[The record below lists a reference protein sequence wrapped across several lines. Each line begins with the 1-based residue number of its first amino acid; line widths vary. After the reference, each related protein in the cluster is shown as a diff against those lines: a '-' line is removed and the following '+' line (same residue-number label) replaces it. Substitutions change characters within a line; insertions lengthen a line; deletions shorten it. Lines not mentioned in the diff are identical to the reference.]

1 MFEPMRVPLIAI
13 AVSLWFVSGCQT
25 CPDGDT
31 SGSLFCHAG
40 NCADGESVCGGVCT
54 DLDTDRDNC
63 GTCGTTCG
71 DGLVCA
77 GGQCVE
83 GCTSGRI
90 NCAGVCVDP
99 ASDEAN
105 CGGCGVDDPT
115 AVCAADETCLAGTC
129 GCAAGELTCNGTC
142 TDPQTSN
149 QHCGAT
155 GDCLGA
161 NAGTM
166 CMANQGC
173 LNGTCVSRLI
183 DRGSLLAT
191 NGRWTYMGM
200 LGLNGANAACE
211 MRWPGSKICTFDQL
225 QMASMR
231 MPAETMGAVDH
242 NGGAVTS
249 WWIDD
254 TAALG
259 TQRCQS
265 NADAIPWSYGTAD
278 QGHVGKFVTL
288 TPATGAITMLQTGAL
303 PSCNGSRHV
312 PCCSTVVAP

>member
-1 MFEPMRVPLIAI
+1 MRALLTTIAM
-13 AVSLWFVSGCQT
+13 SLLVLVGCQT

-40 NCADGESVCGGVCT
+40 NCAADESVCSGVCAN
-54 DLDTDRDNC
+54 LQTDRDNC
-63 GTCGTTCG
+63 GQCGMTCG
-71 DGLVCA
+71 DGLVCSSGA
-77 GGQCVE
+77 CVE

-90 NCAGVCVDP
+90 NCNGSCVDP
-99 ASDEAN
+99 TSDEAN
-105 CGGCGVDDPT
+105 CGGCGAGDSSH
-115 AVCAADETCLAGTC
+115 VCTPDETCVNGTC

-142 TDPQTSN
+142 TNPQTSN
-149 QHCGAT
+149 QHCGAS

-166 CMANQGC
+166 CGANQGC
-173 LNGTCVSRLI
+173 VMGTCESRNI
-183 DRGSLLAT
+183 YRGSLTAT
-191 NGRWTYMGM
+191 TGRWTYMGM
-200 LGLNGANAACE
+200 LGLNGANALCE
-211 MRWPGSKICTFDQL
+211 MRWPGSKVCTFDKL
-225 QMASMR
+225 QMASTR
-231 MPAETMGAVDH
+231 MPPETMNAVDF
-242 NGGAVTS
+242 NGAAVTS
-249 WWIDD
+249 WWVDD
-254 TAALG
+254 PAALG

-288 TPATGAITMLQTGAL
+288 TPATGVITGLQTGTL